1 MQFFSDLAYQ
11 WTARQKQNLA
21 QREPTYENDARTSNT
36 RIVQRNRA
44 MPHST
49 IKSMSVLQR
58 PGTSNRQKYE

>member
-21 QREPTYENDARTSNT
+21 QREPRDENDARTSNT

-44 MPHST
+44 LDD
-49 IKSMSVLQR
+49 K
-58 PGTSNRQKYE
+58 KYECVTETGDVQ